1 MTETLAGYDLEVQAY
16 HCTNT
21 ACVLGSVKD
30 PGRFTG
36 GISAEQVNL
45 RTGRPV
51 EEMVR
56 GADYG
61 EGFCPVCGD
70 QGKPI
75 EPNPDEGESGTH
87 DFASGLRADP
97 DQDIHDKVLAAIVD
111 PDQHDVDANNAQAV
125 VDELFEAR
133 HPAPEPESSNEP
145 ETVQNRLQRI
155 KDGEIIIDAE
165 DEEGDDV
172 GE

>member
-1 MTETLAGYDLEVQAY
+1 MTETLAEYDLEVQVY
-16 HCTNT
+16 HCTNS

-51 EEMVR
+51 EEMTR
-56 GADYG
+56 GVDYG
-61 EGFCPVCGD
+61 EGFCPVCGEK
-70 QGKPI
+70 GKPI
-75 EPNPDEGESGTH
+75 EPNPDEGETGTH

-97 DQDIHDKVLAAIVD
+97 DQDIHDKVLAAVVD
-111 PDQHDVDANNAQAV
+111 PDQPDVDVNNAQAV
-125 VDELFEAR
+125 VDELFADR
-133 HPAPEPESSNEP
+133 HPAPEPEVSNEP
-145 ETVQNRLQRI
+145 ETVQDRLERI
-155 KDGEIIIDAE
+155 KNGEVLAPIAEEDDDA
-165 DEEGDDV
+165 